1 MSMSLIDN
9 YISYVSGVRRYSPR
23 TVAVYSECLSRFA
36 SFAMEGTGGA
46 DDSVILSSLT
56 PGFLRSY
63 EVHLLEGDPEHEKLS
78 PRTVCLHMSVI
89 SGFCRYLIRTG
100 MLKGNPAAVSGRPK
114 SGKRL
119 PVFYRGESMDTYFL
133 ETEYS
138 VSSPWDLDYSTK
150 AGMDAY
156 KARLRRLIVS
166 MLYSTGVRRS
176 ELISLDI
183 KSADFSR
190 QVLHVRGKGDKMR
203 EIPLTSSL
211 CNEICLYLL
220 AAESMTGCKRAGDD
234 PLLISE
240 KGLRLYPVYVDR
252 AVKRE
257 LGDNSLGITGRKS
270 PHVLRHTIATQLL
283 DDGADLNA
291 IKEML
296 GHSSLAATQVYT
308 HTTIGKL
315 KSIYNNAH
323 PRAKN
328 GGKNGD

>member
-114 SGKRL
+114 AGKRL

-133 ETEYS
+133 ETEDS
-138 VSSPWDLDYSTK
+138 VSSPWELD
-150 AGMDAY
+150 
-156 KARLRRLIVS
+156 
-166 MLYSTGVRRS
+166 
-176 ELISLDI
+176 
-183 KSADFSR
+183 
-190 QVLHVRGKGDKMR
+190 
-203 EIPLTSSL
+203 
-211 CNEICLYLL
+211 
-220 AAESMTGCKRAGDD
+220 
-234 PLLISE
+234 
-240 KGLRLYPVYVDR
+240 
-252 AVKRE
+252 
-257 LGDNSLGITGRKS
+257 
-270 PHVLRHTIATQLL
+270 
-283 DDGADLNA
+283 
-291 IKEML
+291 
-296 GHSSLAATQVYT
+296 
-308 HTTIGKL
+308 
-315 KSIYNNAH
+315 
-323 PRAKN
+323 
-328 GGKNGD
+328 

>member
-1 MSMSLIDN
+1 
-9 YISYVSGVRRYSPR
+9 
-23 TVAVYSECLSRFA
+23 
-36 SFAMEGTGGA
+36 
-46 DDSVILSSLT
+46 
-56 PGFLRSY
+56 
-63 EVHLLEGDPEHEKLS
+63 
-78 PRTVCLHMSVI
+78 
-89 SGFCRYLIRTG
+89 
-100 MLKGNPAAVSGRPK
+100 
-114 SGKRL
+114 
-119 PVFYRGESMDTYFL
+119 
-133 ETEYS
+133 
-138 VSSPWDLDYSTK
+138 
-150 AGMDAY
+150 
-156 KARLRRLIVS
+156 
-166 MLYSTGVRRS
+166 
-176 ELISLDI
+176 
-183 KSADFSR
+183 
-190 QVLHVRGKGDKMR
+190 
-203 EIPLTSSL
+203 
-211 CNEICLYLL
+211 
-220 AAESMTGCKRAGDD
+220 MTGCKRAGDD